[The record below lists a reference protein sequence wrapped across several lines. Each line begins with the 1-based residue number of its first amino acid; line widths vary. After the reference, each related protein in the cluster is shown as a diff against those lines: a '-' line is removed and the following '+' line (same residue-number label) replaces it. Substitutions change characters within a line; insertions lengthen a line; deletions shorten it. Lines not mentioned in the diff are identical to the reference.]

1 MTTVEA
7 VPLTA
12 RCARI
17 FAGREHALLGIS
29 AMNGYFSLGAITG
42 LLHWARGYFKRVDVL
57 VPGIELAGT
66 LAARGDLPPHKA
78 NKKARAAINNTR
90 NRVLHALSALE
101 APDVGVYSWTELH
114 DRPAYTGLRSRLDEL
129 YLGDSVFRE
138 LCDAAL
144 EPVLGTSRPTAD
156 QVREAIP
163 FLLSELPLM
172 LDTPAIL
179 ETGSSLFC
187 YPRMLPVA
195 KWLYAG
201 MMPVYPSV
209 GQGMLTTR
217 LTGIDAGEN
226 H

>member
-17 FAGREHALLGIS
+17 FARREHALLGVS
-29 AMNGYFSLGAITG
+29 AMNGYFSLGAITE
-42 LLHWARGYFKRVDVL
+42 LIRWARGCFQRVDVL

-66 LAARGDLPPHKA
+66 LAARDELPAHKA

-90 NRVLHALSALE
+90 NRVLHALSALD
-101 APDVGVYSWTELH
+101 AADVGVHSWT
-114 DRPAYTGLRSRLDEL
+114 DLRSRAAYVELRERLDQL
-129 YLGDSVFRE
+129 YLRDSIFRE

-144 EPVLGTSRPTAD
+144 EPVLGTSRPTPD

-172 LDTPAIL
+172 LNTPAIL
-179 ETGSSLFC
+179 GTESSLFC

-201 MMPVYPSV
+201 MMPVYPSA

>member
-17 FAGREHALLGIS
+17 FAEREHALLGVS
-29 AMNGYFSLGAITG
+29 AMNGYFSLDAITE
-42 LLHWARGYFKRVDVL
+42 LLRWARGYFKRVDVL
-57 VPGIELAGT
+57 VPGMELAGT
-66 LAARGDLPPHKA
+66 LAARGEMP
-78 NKKARAAINNTR
+78 KKAHKKAKAAINNTR
-90 NRVLHALSALE
+90 NRVLHALRMLE
-101 APDVGVYSWTELH
+101 APDVGVFSWNELHNHQTYTELRTH
-114 DRPAYTGLRSRLDEL
+114 LEDL
-129 YLGDSVFRE
+129 YRDDSGFRE
-138 LCDAAL
+138 YCVAAL
-144 EPVLGTSRPTAD
+144 EPVLGTRTPTPA
-156 QVREAIP
+156 QAHEAIP

-172 LDTPAIL
+172 LDTPSVLGI
-179 ETGSSLFC
+179 ESSLFC

-195 KWLYAG
+195 RWLYAG
-201 MMPVYPSV
+201 MMPIFPSA